1 MRISDWS
8 SDVCSSDL
16 ERGKG
21 DGSGGVLLPNF
32 FRRIAMTLP
41 LLRLA
46 EIPDTAARE
55 NAERLYGVAR
65 ALRDRLAVPQSVTR
79 SLLKRLMTEAFGGS
93 DAIVP
98 ADLFAQRSR
107 NEGSDD
113 HRHVERDITDL
124 ESHRAAKI
132 TR

>member
-93 DAIVP
+93 DADGRWSMRD
-98 ADLFAQRSR
+98 AYDALEAAQA
-107 NEGSDD
+107 SDTIAPD
-113 HRHVERDITDL
+113 KIGRAHV
-124 ESHRAAKI
+124 
-132 TR
+132 

>member
-1 MRISDWS
+1 
-8 SDVCSSDL
+8 
-16 ERGKG
+16 
-21 DGSGGVLLPNF
+21 
-32 FRRIAMTLP
+32 MTLP

-93 DAIVP
+93 DADGRWSMRASSYALEAAQVSDTPVP
-98 ADLFAQRSR
+98 AHAPYP
-107 NEGSDD
+107 
-113 HRHVERDITDL
+113 DL
-124 ESHRAAKI
+124 EPASYFAVNPSFARDLHAQQGV
-132 TR
+132 